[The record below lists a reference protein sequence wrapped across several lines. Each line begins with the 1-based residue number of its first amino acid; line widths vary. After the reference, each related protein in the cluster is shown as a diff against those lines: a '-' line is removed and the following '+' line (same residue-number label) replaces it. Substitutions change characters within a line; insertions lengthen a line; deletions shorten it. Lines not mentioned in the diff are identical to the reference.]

1 MKKPT
6 VLLALALSVTPVCAA
21 ASGTAVAHAAAPTR
35 AHTPDISANGRFV
48 SFSSD
53 TKLVA
58 GDTNRTRDVYVWDV
72 TTAAVRRVSVTS
84 AGKQAN
90 GPSFFP
96 SISADGRYVAFLSH
110 ASNLVSGDTN
120 GVVDAFRA
128 DLRTGKVIRV
138 SVGAGGGQAK
148 GAAADAQIDSSGRYV
163 AFGSTAANL
172 VAGDTNKV
180 ADAFVRDVV
189 SGTTQRV
196 SFKPG
201 GGQLTAG
208 GLGKISISP
217 GASRVGFA
225 AGSQQTGYEWTRST
239 GRVTVLNRGERIHTT
254 RATAKGTAFV
264 GAWEDACVGSPG
276 YIFDGRGTVRGGA
289 DCTAVW
295 AWEAFDVNTSSTRM
309 AIGSDTVSP
318 EPYGFSI
325 FIFDGPFSHD
335 DHDGIYLEDWAVD
348 SLQPPASLR
357 QDEPLAISD
366 DGASVAFVDGDGGL
380 NVWQRDAD
388 RTVRLPAAT

>member
-6 VLLALALSVTPVCAA
+6 VLLALALSVTPICAA

-276 YIFDGRGTVRGGA
+276 YIFDGRGTVRGEA
-289 DCTAVW
+289 DCTE
-295 AWEAFDVNTSSTRM
+295 AWIGEAFDVNASSTVM
-309 AIGSDTVSP
+309 AIGEWWNSDEV
-318 EPYGFSI
+318 I
-325 FIFDGPFSHD
+325 RILDGPFFVD

-348 SLQPPASLR
+348 SLVAPSGLSYG
-357 QDEPLAISD
+357 DPLAISA
-366 DGASVAFVDGDGGL
+366 DGASVAFVDEDGGL